1 MRQIQYFLSMR
12 ATDNCAA
19 YVLTAEG
26 PIALGHTLPDYIEMA
41 AARANPRRIRPL
53 FSGKTFD
60 KTGLYGQLI
69 RRQNQ
74 QESPTFEKGYLNLLE
89 TGRLKGWSLT
99 AVEVNPG
106 ELNLHLI
113 SHSLWARHDKA
124 VKSYRLAHAG
134 EPSCAKVSNAEITAN
149 LPPYHEVLTC
159 RPIDAMF
166 ERGQSISITLDVPRL
181 DVVDSDQYSVAFTS
195 DQTIIGEPTGTANRC
210 IVIDNTAFWREYAA
224 QVIELQ

>member
-12 ATDNCAA
+12 ATDDRAA

-26 PIALGHTLPDYIEMA
+26 PIAFGHTLPDYIELA

-53 FSGKTFD
+53 FAGKTFD
-60 KTGLYGQLI
+60 KTALYAQLI
-69 RRQNQ
+69 ERQNQ

-106 ELNLHLI
+106 ELGLHLV

-124 VKSYRLAHAG
+124 IKSYRLAHAG
-134 EPSCAKVSNAEITAN
+134 ESDCAKVSNAEITAD

-159 RPIDAMF
+159 RPTDVMF
-166 ERGQSISITLDVPRL
+166 EGGQSVVITLDVPRL
-181 DVVDSDQYSVAFTS
+181 DAVNSDQYSVAFTS
-195 DQTIIGEPTGTANRC
+195 NQTIIGEPAGVANRC
-210 IVIDNTAFWREYAA
+210 IVIDNAAYRREYAA